1 MAVVSAIGLQDFP
14 PARPMDSTGM
24 PGLFAHGKDATGDR
38 DAMPGLL
45 RRMELME
52 GALDKMAT

>member
-1 MAVVSAIGLQDFP
+1 
-14 PARPMDSTGM
+14 MDSTGM

-52 GALDKMAT
+52 GALDKMET